1 MDRERATDP
10 PHHPSRRLPTTPSA
24 TSRAFEVAFT
34 PEPVRVGHVRRI
46 TAAFL
51 GLWDVEPLVE
61 SVVLAVSEL
70 VTNAVRHGTGDVGLR
85 VVYVPGELR
94 VEVSDGS
101 AAPAELRSAADDD
114 ESGRGLFLVAV
125 LAQNWGV
132 TEVFG

>member
-1 MDRERATDP
+1 M
-10 PHHPSRRLPTTPSA
+10 
-24 TSRAFEVAFT
+24 AFT

-132 TEVFG
+132 TEVFGLVSVRVE